1 MTEVICPNC
10 SKPFKIN
17 EDEYANILKQIRD
30 VEFEKDLQ
38 SRIQTC
44 QQIHEAEI
52 TKSEAK
58 AELSLQKICGDKD
71 VEIAGLKQQLSNA
84 DTEKQLAIEKSI
96 KNINQ
101 SLLELEKAKAESER
115 DLKQKSSEKD
125 IQIKGLKEQV
135 SNSDLEKE
143 LAIERATK
151 SMDEEIFELKSEL
164 KTKGIEGELSE
175 KMVKEKYESII
186 SDKDEVIER
195 LKDMKIRM
203 STKMIGESLEQ
214 HCENEFNKIRALAFP
229 SAYFEKDND
238 VSSGSKGDYI
248 YKEKTEEEE
257 ELISIMFE
265 MKNENDMTCTKKKNE
280 DFLKELDK
288 DRTLKGCEY
297 AILVSLLE
305 KDSDLYNT
313 GIVDMSHKYPKMYVV
328 RPQFFIQ
335 IITLLR
341 NAAQNS
347 IYYKHELAKARSQHI
362 DITNFET
369 ELEDFK
375 SSFGRNYD
383 LASRKFQM
391 AIQEIDKSITHL
403 EKTKSALISSDN
415 NLRIANTK
423 IEKVSVKKL
432 VSKNPTMK
440 AKFENLSS
448 EDSSHA

>member
-1 MTEVICPNC
+1 MNEVICPNC

-17 EDEYANILKQIRD
+17 EAGYADILKQIRD
-30 VEFEKDLQ
+30 AEFEKDLK

-58 AELSLQKICGDKD
+58 AELSLQKLCGDKD
-71 VEIAGLKQQLSNA
+71 VEIAGLNQQLSNV
-84 DTEKQLAIEKSI
+84 DTQKQLAIEKERKI
-96 KNINQ
+96 INQ
-101 SLLELEKAKAESER
+101 SLLELEKVKAESER
-115 DLKQKSSEKD
+115 DLKQKCSEKD
-125 IQIKGLKEQV
+125 IQITDLKKQV
-135 SNSDLEKE
+135 SNGDIEKE
-143 LAIERATK
+143 LAVERATK
-151 SMDEEIFELKSEL
+151 AMDEELFELKSEL
-164 KTKGIEGELSE
+164 KTKGIERELSE
-175 KMVKEKYESII
+175 KMVKEKYESMM

-203 STKMIGESLEQ
+203 STKMVGESLEQ

-238 VSSGSKGDYI
+238 VSLGSKGDYI
-248 YKEKTEEEE
+248 YKEKTDKDE

-265 MKNENDMTCTKKKNE
+265 MKNENDMTSTKKKNE

-288 DRTLKGCEY
+288 DRTEKNCEY
-297 AILVSLLE
+297 AILVSMLE
-305 KDSDLYNT
+305 NDSDLYNT

-341 NAAQNS
+341 NASLNS
-347 IYYKHELAKARSQHI
+347 VQYKHELAKARAQHI
-362 DITNFET
+362 DITNFES
-369 ELEDFK
+369 EFEEFK

-383 LASRKFQM
+383 LASRKFQI
-391 AIQEIDKSITHL
+391 AILEIDKSITHL
-403 EKTKSALISSDN
+403 EKIKSALISSDN

-423 IEKVSVKKL
+423 LEKVSVKKL

-440 AKFENLSS
+440 ARFENLSS
-448 EDSSHA
+448 EDASHA